1 MRGVKPFIVFSVFQ
15 LFLLG
20 NPCDGQFHWG
30 KNYRLEANTLA
41 NLLLGNEDSVDENL
55 KVSLAYNRLTSKKA
69 IDQIRAKAILV
80 IWPPWLRDGDFF
92 WFYLEYM
99 FTISSWCSAL

>member
-41 NLLLGNEDSVDENL
+41 NLLLGNEDSVEENL
-55 KVSLAYNRLTSKKA
+55 KVSLAYNRLTLKEA
-69 IDQIRAKAILV
+69 IVQQESH
-80 IWPPWLRDGDFF
+80 W
-92 WFYLEYM
+92 
-99 FTISSWCSAL
+99 

>member
-55 KVSLAYNRLTSKKA
+55 KVSLAYNRLTLKIKS
-69 IDQIRAKAILV
+69 IDCIRQTT
-80 IWPPWLRDGDFF
+80 
-92 WFYLEYM
+92 
-99 FTISSWCSAL
+99 FTFRFLSIKI

>member
-41 NLLLGNEDSVDENL
+41 NLLLGNEDSVDENI
-55 KVSLAYNRLTSKKA
+55 KVSFVYNRPTLKKA
-69 IDQIRAKAILV
+69 MDVSDKQLLHLDFYVSKSRKRARNLQ
-80 IWPPWLRDGDFF
+80 
-92 WFYLEYM
+92 
-99 FTISSWCSAL
+99 S

>member
-1 MRGVKPFIVFSVFQ
+1 MKDVKPFIVVLVVQ

-41 NLLLGNEDSVDENL
+41 NLLLGNEDSVDENI
-55 KVSLAYNRLTSKKA
+55 KVSFIYYRPTLKR
-69 IDQIRAKAILV
+69 
-80 IWPPWLRDGDFF
+80 
-92 WFYLEYM
+92 
-99 FTISSWCSAL
+99 

>member
-1 MRGVKPFIVFSVFQ
+1 MKDVKLSIVVLVVQ
-15 LFLLG
+15 LILLG

-55 KVSLAYNRLTSKKA
+55 KVSLACNRLTLKKA
-69 IDQIRAKAILV
+69 MEIGCIRQTT
-80 IWPPWLRDGDFF
+80 
-92 WFYLEYM
+92 
-99 FTISSWCSAL
+99 FTFIFLSIKI